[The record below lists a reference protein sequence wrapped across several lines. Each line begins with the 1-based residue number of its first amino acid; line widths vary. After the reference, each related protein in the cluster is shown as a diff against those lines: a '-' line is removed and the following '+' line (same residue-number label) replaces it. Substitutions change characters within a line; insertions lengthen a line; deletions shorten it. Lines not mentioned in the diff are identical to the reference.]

1 LIRDNC
7 HRWPCVGCLS
17 PLVRKK
23 SNADRRWGLSQDS
36 ICELLASGIYLR
48 TVSDR
53 SAIELQIC
61 HNQLAASDPRG
72 FLSLYPDGAIID
84 EVQHEPKLLSY
95 LQTLIDENR
104 RAKEKRQKLWIL
116 TGSQQFGLLSKVSQ
130 SLAGRVG
137 IVQLL
142 PFSLMELQQA
152 NHEWADQSLEGLL
165 WNGLY
170 PVPVDQRVPSHA
182 WYANYFATYVERDVR
197 QMVNIRDLSSFR
209 TFVRMCAARTS
220 QQLNLA
226 ALANDCGISSNTA
239 KGWLSILEASYII
252 FLLPQHHVNFGKR
265 LTKSPKLYFY
275 DTGLASWLTQ
285 IKSSNELR
293 LSSMRG
299 ALFETWAVSE
309 AIKTIFNHQSSV
321 AAHYWRDQTGNEVDL
336 LLDNDNELIPI
347 EFKSGKTLSKDGFG
361 SLNRYLGLAK
371 TLAIE
376 PTMVYGGVDSHVRQN
391 VQALGWKDYPTW
403 LASLIKP

>member
-1 LIRDNC
+1 MTILRAAQANVLDLAKWN
-7 HRWPCVGCLS
+7 PCVLITGPRQAGKTTLARHCFPKLPYVS
-17 PLVRKK
+17 LEDPDFR
-23 SNADRRWGLSQDS
+23 DS
-36 ICELLASGIYLR
+36 AS
-48 TVSDR
+48 
-53 SAIELQIC
+53 
-61 HNQLAASDPRG
+61 SDPRG
-72 FLSLYPDGAIID
+72 FLSLYPKGAIID
-84 EVQHEPKLLSY
+84 EVQHEPNLLSY
-95 LQTLIDENR
+95 LQTLIDQDR
-104 RAKEKRQKLWIL
+104 REPNKHQRLWIL

-142 PFSLMELQQA
+142 PFSLMELQNA
-152 NHEWADQSLEGLL
+152 KNSWADQSLENLL

-220 QQLNLA
+220 QQLNLS

-239 KGWLSILEASYII
+239 KGWLSILEASYIV

-265 LTKSPKLYFY
+265 LVKSPKLYFY
-275 DTGLASWLTQ
+275 DTGLASWLVN
-285 IKSSNELR
+285 IKSSSELR

-299 ALFETWAVSE
+299 ALFETWAVCE
-309 AIKTIFNHQSSV
+309 AVKAIFNHQSSV
-321 AAHYWRDQTGNEVDL
+321 SAHYWRDQTGNEIDL
-336 LLDNDNELIPI
+336 LLDNGNTVIPI

-361 SLNRYLGLAK
+361 SLNRYLNLAK

-376 PTMVYGGVDSHVRQN
+376 PTQVYGGADPHIRQN
-391 VQALGWKDYPTW
+391 VQALGWKAYPAW
-403 LASLIKP
+403 LQSQINDQTVGR